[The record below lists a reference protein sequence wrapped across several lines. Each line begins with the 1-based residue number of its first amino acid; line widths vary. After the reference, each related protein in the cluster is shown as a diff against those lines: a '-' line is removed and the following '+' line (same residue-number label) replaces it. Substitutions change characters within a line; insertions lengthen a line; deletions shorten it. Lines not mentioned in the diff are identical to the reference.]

1 MVVVRRRSSC
11 IWKRE
16 NESERE
22 RETITSKSQNRN
34 LSPTKQVYKTDDEG
48 VTVYSRRTWFYIIY
62 VTLYV
67 IKIGLFIL
75 LNFNLDT
82 NQSPTKKNKTQKDK
96 ARIHSRN
103 IRGRLRSK

>member
-1 MVVVRRRSSC
+1 MC
-11 IWKRE
+11 LKRGI
-16 NESERE
+16 SFKRERE

-48 VTVYSRRTWFYIIY
+48 VTVYSRRTWFYIIH

-67 IKIGLFIL
+67 IKIGRFIL

-103 IRGRLRSK
+103 IRGRLMSK